1 MLPYSHYVVAFVP
14 RGVESRGSSSTIS
27 YAKKFGKKN
36 HRYRLDIYIYVYMKK
51 QIKLTSVKIIESL
64 YNNFKIKTVNSNM
77 NLQKLVN
84 RAIHQYLNDEE
95 IKESIETYDKLH
107 LSGSQF

>member
-1 MLPYSHYVVAFVP
+1 
-14 RGVESRGSSSTIS
+14 
-27 YAKKFGKKN
+27 
-36 HRYRLDIYIYVYMKK
+36 MKK
-51 QIKLTSVKIIESL
+51 EVKLTSVKIIKSL
-64 YNNFKIKTVNSNM
+64 YDNFKAKTVNSDM

>member
-1 MLPYSHYVVAFVP
+1 
-14 RGVESRGSSSTIS
+14 
-27 YAKKFGKKN
+27 
-36 HRYRLDIYIYVYMKK
+36 MKK
-51 QIKLTSVKIIESL
+51 EIKLTSVKIIESL
-64 YNNFKIKTVNSNM
+64 YNNFKLKTVNSNM